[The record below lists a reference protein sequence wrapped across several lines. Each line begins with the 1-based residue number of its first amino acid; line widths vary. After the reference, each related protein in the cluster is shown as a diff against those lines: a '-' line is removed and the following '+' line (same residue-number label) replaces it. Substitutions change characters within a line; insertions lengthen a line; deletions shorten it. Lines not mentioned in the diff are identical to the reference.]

1 MMKSIWQKAW
11 PHVTVIVIFLL
22 IAVFYC
28 KPALEGKVLQQ
39 SDIMHWK
46 GVSHQSFEYKEK
58 YGHLPLWTNSMFA
71 GMPAYQVA
79 MERTSAISLDPL
91 GTVLTF
97 GLPKPI
103 SFFFLACLM
112 FYILSQALRLS
123 PWIGAACS
131 IAYAY
136 ASFDATIIAVGHDSQ
151 MLSLGYAPGVLAGL
165 FLLYDKKYWLGTAL
179 TIIFS
184 GLLIAQ
190 THQQIVYYTLLM
202 MAAAGIAYA
211 IKCIREKQIAHFF
224 IANALAAIALTAGFA
239 SNAMGYLTT
248 YEFAKESIRNGRTE
262 LTVNADGT
270 KKEPT
275 NGLDKEY
282 AFGWSYGIGESFTVL
297 IPGLYG
303 GSNGGKEL
311 SSSGEFV
318 KKLSDVG
325 VPEENALQ
333 MANGSAYW
341 GAQPFTQGTVYLGA
355 VFCLLFVMGLLF
367 IEGWQKWW
375 MLGIAVLAFMMAW
388 GKNFAGFN
396 DFLFNHFPLYNK
408 FRAPTMALV
417 IPQLVFPLLGGLALQ
432 EILFGKMD
440 KAVILKKFKLSAGIM
455 GALLVLLGL
464 FYFMADFSGSQD
476 SITKQRFEQQMLQSV
491 SQGKQPTADMQTQ
504 ASQFGSSLIKAL
516 QADRRAH
523 MGGDL
528 IRNALFIAAVLGL
541 IWLLINEKL
550 KWPVVLAGILLLGT
564 FDVLA
569 IGRRYLNDDNF
580 IDASESEAVFSPS
593 PADNQIKAD
602 LGYFRVFDQ
611 SGGGDP
617 FADARASYFHN
628 SLGGY
633 LAARLGL
640 YQDIM
645 DNQLKKGN
653 QAVYNMLNTKYYI
666 QENPANRQPVALL
679 NQEAFGPCWL
689 VKNIHWVKD
698 GNEEMKALDSIDLKQ
713 NVIIQDKYK
722 AAAGNP
728 PAFDSSASL
737 QFIRNSNDT
746 ILYKSKAGA
755 NQFAVFSEIYYS
767 EGWNAYVDGK
777 KTDYLRVNYALRGMP
792 LPAGEHQVE
801 FRFEPQSYKL
811 GNTLAM
817 IGSLLAYLMLLVAA
831 FMQWKKWKTAA

>member
-1 MMKSIWQKAW
+1 MIKSIWQKAW
-11 PHVTVIVIFLL
+11 PHVTVIGIFLL
-22 IAVFYC
+22 VAVIFC

-46 GVSHQSFEYKEK
+46 GVSHQSFEYREK
-58 YGHLPLWTNSMFA
+58 YSHFPLWTNSMFS

-79 MERTSAISLDPL
+79 MERTSAISLDYLSPIL
-91 GTVLTF
+91 SL

-112 FYILSQALRLS
+112 FYILSQALRFS
-123 PWIGAACS
+123 PWIGAACAL
-131 IAYAY
+131 AYAY
-136 ASFDATIIAVGHDSQ
+136 ASFDAVIIAVGHDSQ
-151 MLSLGYAPGVLAGL
+151 MLSLAYAPGVLAGF

-184 GLLIAQ
+184 SLLIAQ
-190 THQQIVYYTLLM
+190 SHQQIVYYTLLM

-211 IKCIREKQIAHFF
+211 VKCIQEKQLAHFF
-224 IANALAAIALTAGFA
+224 IANALAVIALVAGFA

-248 YEFAKESIRNGRTE
+248 YEFSKESTRGGRTE
-262 LTVNADGT
+262 LTVNADGS
-270 KKEPT
+270 KKPT
-275 NGLDKEY
+275 SDGLGKEY

-318 KKLSDVG
+318 KKLTDLG

-355 VFCLLFVMGLLF
+355 IVCLLFVLGLVF
-367 IEGWQKWW
+367 VEGWQKWW
-375 MLGIAVLAFMMAW
+375 MAGIVVFAFMMAW

-408 FRAPTMALV
+408 FRAPAMALV
-417 IPQLVFPLLGGLALQ
+417 IPQMIFPLLGGLALQ
-432 EILFGKMD
+432 QILFGKID
-440 KAVILKKFKLSAGIM
+440 KALLLKKFKLGAGIM
-455 GALLVLLGL
+455 GVLLL
-464 FYFMADFSGSQD
+464 LLAFFYFTSDFSGGQD
-476 SITKQRFEQQMLQSV
+476 ATTKERYQSMMLQQI
-491 SQGKQPTADMQTQ
+491 SQGKQPTPDMQTQ
-504 ASQFGSSLIKAL
+504 ANQFGSSMIKAL
-516 QADRRAH
+516 QADRRSL
-523 MGGDL
+523 MGSDL
-528 IRNALFIAAVLGL
+528 LRNALFIIVALGL
-541 IWLLINEKL
+541 IWLLINDKL
-550 KWPVVLAGILLLGT
+550 KLPVVLAGVLLLSS

-569 IGRRYLNDDNF
+569 ISRRYLTDENF
-580 IDASESEAVFSPS
+580 IDA
-593 PADNQIKAD
+593 ADFDNAFPQTQADAQIKAD
-602 LGYFRVFDQ
+602 PGYFRVFDQ
-611 SGGGDP
+611 SSGGDP

-640 YQDIM
+640 YDDLM
-645 DNQLKKGN
+645 EHQLKKGN
-653 QAVYNMLNTKYYI
+653 QAVYNMLNTKYFI
-666 QENPANRQPVALL
+666 QENPANRQPVALK
-679 NQEAFGPCWL
+679 NDAAFGPCWL

-722 AAAGNP
+722 AAAGNS
-728 PAFDSSASL
+728 PAFDSTASL
-737 QFIRNSNDT
+737 EFVRNSNDT
-746 ILYKSKAGA
+746 ILYKSKASA
-755 NQFAVFSEIYYS
+755 NQFAVFSEIYYDK
-767 EGWNAYVDGK
+767 GWNAYLDGK
-777 KTDYLRVNYALRGMP
+777 KADYLRVNYTLRGMP
-792 LPAGEHQVE
+792 LPAGEHSIE

-817 IGSLLAYLMLLVAA
+817 IASLLAYLMLITAA
-831 FMQWKKWKTAA
+831 WMQWKKWKTAA